1 MSLKL
6 LGIIIS
12 LLSCLGLYLSH
23 PNQIFLETQLGRYSF
38 YIALI
43 GLLLGLSM
51 LLYALPLLVAI
62 LIWLAIAT
70 LVWSFAPLLMLM
82 RRSK

>member
-23 PNQIFLETQLGRYSF
+23 PHQIFLKTQLGRYSF

-82 RRSK
+82 KRLN

>member
-23 PNQIFLETQLGRYSF
+23 PNQIFLKTQLGRYSF

-62 LIWLAIAT
+62 LIRLAIAT
-70 LVWSFAPLLMLM
+70 LVWSFAPLLILM
-82 RRSK
+82 KRSN

>member
-1 MSLKL
+1 MPLKL

-23 PNQIFLETQLGRYSF
+23 PNQLFLKTQLGRYSF

-70 LVWSFAPLLMLM
+70 LVWSFAPLLMFM
-82 RRSK
+82 KRPN

>member
-1 MSLKL
+1 MTLKL
-6 LGIIIS
+6 IGITVT
-12 LLSCLGLYLSH
+12 LLSCMGLYLSH
-23 PNQIFLETQLGRYSF
+23 PNQNFLKNQLSRYFF
-38 YIALI
+38 YTAIIGLLI
-43 GLLLGLSM
+43 GLSI

-82 RRSK
+82 KRSN